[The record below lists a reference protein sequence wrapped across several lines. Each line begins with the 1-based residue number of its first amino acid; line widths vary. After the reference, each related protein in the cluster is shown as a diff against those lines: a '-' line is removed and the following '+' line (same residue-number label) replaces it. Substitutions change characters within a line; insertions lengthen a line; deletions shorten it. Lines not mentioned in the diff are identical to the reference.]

1 MIPMTAVE
9 ERALRAD
16 AQRNL
21 ARILDAAREVFAE
34 QGLDASAADVAARA
48 GVGTAT
54 VFRRFPTKDD
64 LIAAVVEHR
73 VREIGESA
81 RVAAASD
88 DPDAVRKFL
97 HAAAS
102 AYIHDRGFCEAA
114 GTEFVGKER
123 LGALFNEVYS
133 DVALMLERAQAA
145 GHIRADLTPQD
156 IPVLLSAVAQTGL
169 LLGPTGGERWR
180 RYLDIVLDGLRPQG
194 ATALSRRAPT
204 QAELERAKSYR
215 AR

>member
-1 MIPMTAVE
+1 MLPMTAVE

-21 ARILDAAREVFAE
+21 VRILDAAREVFAE
-34 QGLDASAADVAARA
+34 QGLDATAGDVAARA

-64 LIAAVVEHR
+64 LIAAVVEQR

-81 RVAAASD
+81 RAAAASD

-114 GTEFVGKER
+114 GTDFVGKER
-123 LGALFNEVYS
+123 LGPLFDEVHATVS
-133 DVALMLERAQAA
+133 EMLERAQAA

-194 ATALSRRAPT
+194 ATHLSRRAPT
-204 QAELERAKSYR
+204 QAELERAKRSYSR
-215 AR
+215 